1 MGLVVMVG
9 TLVSHFKSKA
19 MVEDTFLM
27 QQPSVGKLYINVGDA
42 PGPWLKLHHG
52 RWYNEWDEDDEM
64 PFHFV
69 NKDSLWL
76 NTVKVGITQSPDS
89 LYHIYQTRISRGNTK
104 DKARELASHISFGI
118 AQQDSVIYLPGGFCV
133 SKTDKFRNQQMLIT
147 VEVPL
152 GKTIQFN
159 DAIENYTWFNINV
172 NNSRGVHYER
182 DWNDNDYRSNSV
194 YTMTATGLKNPLD
207 EIEEARKKEEE
218 KEEEKEEQKD
228 EE

>member
-1 MGLVVMVG
+1 
-9 TLVSHFKSKA
+9 
-19 MVEDTFLM
+19 
-27 QQPSVGKLYINVGDA
+27 
-42 PGPWLKLHHG
+42 
-52 RWYNEWDEDDEM
+52 
-64 PFHFV
+64 
-69 NKDSLWL
+69 
-76 NTVKVGITQSPDS
+76 
-89 LYHIYQTRISRGNTK
+89 
-104 DKARELASHISFGI
+104 
-118 AQQDSVIYLPGGFCV
+118 
-133 SKTDKFRNQQMLIT
+133 MLIT